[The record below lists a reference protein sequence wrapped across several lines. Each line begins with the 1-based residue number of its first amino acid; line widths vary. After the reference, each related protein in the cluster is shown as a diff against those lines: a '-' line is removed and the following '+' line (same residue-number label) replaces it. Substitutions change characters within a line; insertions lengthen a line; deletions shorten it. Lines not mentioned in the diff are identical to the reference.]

1 MSKRRSKQSL
11 GEPAAPADAFLSAD
25 DAAADSREDAVEE
38 LDEALDALPGGGDDA
53 AGADDDGG
61 NPLGRIDVGGETSFD
76 SAEFEEDDEEADAD
90 DEDDEGDADLDE
102 EAAEAADVDEDAAE
116 AVEEDEAEA
125 VDGDEDDEDDE
136 DDAEGVDDDD
146 GLTDDEASDDEKAEY
161 AVFDADAED
170 RAEELERMRAQM
182 TAVAAEA
189 GVEVVADDDEVAPGG
204 KPRELAELVA
214 ICEAL
219 IFVSEDPLPAKAMAD
234 ILNEDKG
241 WVQVA
246 VEELAKE
253 FNERNG
259 GLMLREVAG
268 GWQFATRPEHH
279 EHVRAYLKSKPS
291 AKLSLAALET
301 LAVIAYKQPVTVP
314 EILEI
319 RGVQSSSAIKTLL
332 DKRLIVAKGRKETV
346 GRPMMYGTSKDF
358 LLQFGLRDLSELPNV
373 EDFEDLAGGGE
384 A

>member
-1 MSKRRSKQSL
+1 MSKRRSKQGSEETSRAVF
-11 GEPAAPADAFLSAD
+11 GG
-25 DAAADSREDAVEE
+25 DAAADAAAEDARPAASFDDEADEGLVIDDLADDDLADDETFAADDGGAGSREEAVEE
-38 LDEALDALPGGGDDA
+38 LDEALDALPGGDDA
-53 AGADDDGG
+53 AGAEDESGA
-61 NPLGRIDVGGETSFD
+61 NPLARIDVGGETSFD
-76 SAEFEEDDEEADAD
+76 SAEFDEEDDE
-90 DEDDEGDADLDE
+90 
-102 EAAEAADVDEDAAE
+102 AES
-116 AVEEDEAEA
+116 EEDE
-125 VDGDEDDEDDE
+125 DEDESPDEE
-136 DDAEGVDDDD
+136 DDDD
-146 GLTDDEASDDEKAEY
+146 ETDDEASDDEKAEF
-161 AVFDADAED
+161 VVHDADAED
-170 RAEELERMRAQM
+170 LVEAYERMRAHPP
-182 TAVAAEA
+182 APA
-189 GVEVVADDDEVAPGG
+189 GGDASDDEVAPGG
-204 KPRELAELVA
+204 QPRELAELVA

-219 IFVSEDPLPAKAMAD
+219 IFVSEEPLSVKLLSD
-234 ILNEDKG
+234 LLGEDKG

-246 VEELAKE
+246 VDELSKE
-253 FNERNG
+253 FNERGG

-358 LLQFGLRDLSELPNV
+358 LLQFGLKDLSELPNV
-373 EDFEDLAGGGE
+373 EDFEDMAGGGGE
-384 A
+384 V

>member
-1 MSKRRSKQSL
+1 MSKRRSKQKN
-11 GEPAAPADAFLSAD
+11 EEAVDAIEAVE
-25 DAAADSREDAVEE
+25 ADSREEAVEE
-38 LDEALDALPGGGDDA
+38 LDEALEALSVDDA
-53 AGADDDGG
+53 TPEEGEAHA
-61 NPLGRIDVGGETSFD
+61 NPLAQIDVSGETSFD
-76 SAEFEEDDEEADAD
+76 SAEFEEE
-90 DEDDEGDADLDE
+90 
-102 EAAEAADVDEDAAE
+102 
-116 AVEEDEAEA
+116 
-125 VDGDEDDEDDE
+125 DEDDED
-136 DDAEGVDDDD
+136 VDDEVDVD
-146 GLTDDEASDDEKAEY
+146 VTDDEASDDEKAEFV
-161 AVFDADAED
+161 VFDAEAED
-170 RAEELERMRAQM
+170 RAEELERMRAEAA
-182 TAVAAEA
+182 AVTPAGDAE
-189 GVEVVADDDEVAPGG
+189 DEVAPGG
-204 KPRELAELVA
+204 QPRELAELVS

-219 IFVSEDPLPAKAMAD
+219 IFVSEEPLPVKALAD
-234 ILNEDKG
+234 ILKEDKG

-253 FNERNG
+253 FNDRNG

-268 GWQFATRPEHH
+268 GWQFATRPEYH

-358 LLQFGLRDLSELPNV
+358 LLQFGLKDLGELPNV

-384 A
+384 L

>member
-1 MSKRRSKQSL
+1 MSKRRSTKSSEETPYAEAGDAVVADL
-11 GEPAAPADAFLSAD
+11 PTEDTRPDEADGFADAD
-25 DAAADSREDAVEE
+25 DGADSREEAVEE
-38 LDEALDALPGGGDDA
+38 LDEALDALPGGEDDA
-53 AGADDDGG
+53 PEAEDEPG
-61 NPLGRIDVGGETSFD
+61 NPLGRIDVSGETSFD
-76 SAEFEEDDEEADAD
+76 SAGFEAEDEAGDEIVGEIVHD
-90 DEDDEGDADLDE
+90 DDEGDADD
-102 EAAEAADVDEDAAE
+102 
-116 AVEEDEAEA
+116 EDEA
-125 VDGDEDDEDDE
+125 DEDDSDEE
-136 DDAEGVDDDD
+136 DDAE
-146 GLTDDEASDDEKAEY
+146 DEEADF
-161 AVFDADAED
+161 VVHDADAED
-170 RAEELERMRAQM
+170 LAEAYERMRAQSP
-182 TAVAAEA
+182 AAPAADGEA
-189 GVEVVADDDEVAPGG
+189 ADDDVAPGG
-204 KPRELAELVA
+204 QPRELAELVA

-219 IFVSEDPLPAKAMAD
+219 IFVSEEPLAVKALAD
-234 ILNEDKG
+234 MLQEDKG

-246 VEELAKE
+246 VDELAKE
-253 FNERNG
+253 FNERGG

-358 LLQFGLRDLSELPNV
+358 LLQFGLKDLGELPNV
-373 EDFEDLAGGGE
+373 EDFEDMSGGGGE
-384 A
+384 V